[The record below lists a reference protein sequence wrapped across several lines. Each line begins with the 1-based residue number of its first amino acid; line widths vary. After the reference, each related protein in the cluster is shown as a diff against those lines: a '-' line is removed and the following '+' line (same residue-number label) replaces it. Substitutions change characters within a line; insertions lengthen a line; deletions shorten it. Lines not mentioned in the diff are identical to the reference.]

1 MWSLSRDNPL
11 WSFMQEGIPSAM
23 VVTTRDSKKQVDE
36 ALKKACEEFIGATAR
51 EASDPIVS
59 FLVKVS
65 AFTLKN
71 EQSQEKV
78 SLATQ
83 PFAQPGFLFL
93 SPFGVVVVHLPPSD
107 LLSPDQIKGL
117 VDALSKQLEK
127 VIPPSLAHIRKYLT
141 DKDTEEVLFKAVK
154 TAILGTYKQF
164 YDLVRGNYDNRL
176 VAQVWSGHDIKKRLD
191 LLSSVAVVAVVTAAP
206 DQAQVQQEQSKVVVG
221 ETGGVGSNSN
231 SGSKENLELKS
242 MQFRLGES
250 PPLTPVQST
259 SAGGGDS

>member
-83 PFAQPGFLFL
+83 PFAQPGFLSPLFL
-93 SPFGVVVVHLPPSD
+93 SLFCCC
-107 LLSPDQIKGL
+107 LL
-117 VDALSKQLEK
+117 
-127 VIPPSLAHIRKYLT
+127 T
-141 DKDTEEVLFKAVK
+141 C
-154 TAILGTYKQF
+154 
-164 YDLVRGNYDNRL
+164 RL
-176 VAQVWSGHDIKKRLD
+176 Q
-191 LLSSVAVVAVVTAAP
+191 T
-206 DQAQVQQEQSKVVVG
+206 
-221 ETGGVGSNSN
+221 
-231 SGSKENLELKS
+231 KS
-242 MQFRLGES
+242 R
-250 PPLTPVQST
+250 
-259 SAGGGDS
+259 AW